1 MTYEIIN
8 KETGE
13 TIGTYATY
21 EAAMAAYEK
30 LGTGNGGMSDHAIG
44 EKA

>member
-1 MTYEIIN
+1 MIYEIIN

-21 EAAMAAYEK
+21 AEAMAAYEK
-30 LGTGNGGMSDHAIG
+30 LGTGNGGTTDHALG
-44 EKA
+44 EKE

>member
-1 MTYEIIN
+1 MSYEIIN

-30 LGTGNGGMSDHAIG
+30 LGTGNGGMTDHAIG

>member
-1 MTYEIIN
+1 MSYEIIN

-21 EAAMAAYEK
+21 EDAFAAYEK
-30 LGTGNGGMSDHAIG
+30 LGTGSGGMTDHAIG

>member
-1 MTYEIIN
+1 MIYEIIN
-8 KETGE
+8 KETGK
-13 TIGTYATY
+13 TVSTHATYA
-21 EAAMAAYEK
+21 EAMAAYDK